1 MACLD
6 LYYHI
11 TVRGN
16 VQHIKSEKE
25 ETPIQV
31 SSLSDVPEEGD
42 NGDVTDQ
49 ADMEGRFDE

>member
-16 VQHIKSEKE
+16 VQHIKPEKE
-25 ETPIQV
+25 ETPFQK

-42 NGDVTDQ
+42 NGCVTDQ